1 MELVLGG
8 IGPEIVRL
16 VRLPH
21 DLDVLG
27 SVLFRG
33 EAEQVRERVRVQRA
47 LREEDLLLLG
57 GVVARLE
64 AVLEEP
70 RWDPAKGVEPVSGVS
85 EVVQDGD
92 DVVHVKDGGNAETK
106 DYNSDAS
113 SATEIV
119 IMSGRAI

>member
-33 EAEQVRERVRVQRA
+33 QAEQVRERVRVQRA

-70 RWDPAKGVEPVSGVS
+70 GRDPAKGVEPVSGVS

-106 DYNSDAS
+106 DYNSEVS

-119 IMSGRAI
+119 IMSG